1 MPKYKILGFIPAR
14 SGSKRL
20 KDKNLRLFLGNP
32 LIYHT
37 IKFSKKISLSDIF
50 VSTDSKRILSYC
62 KNLNIDNDYLRP
74 KKLSGD
80 KSQITDAILHCLKWL
95 SEKRNKHF
103 DAVMMLQPTTPYRN
117 VKEINSII
125 KIFKNKNYD
134 SLATVSKANNHP
146 YHIFQIAKKNNW
158 NFLLKKRISSL
169 NKQDL
174 PKNYFVE
181 NGHVYLFKTKFLK
194 KHKKFIVKNKTILFK
209 QKTKVIDIDYLDDF
223 KICEFRVKNK
233 IFN

>member
-1 MPKYKILGFIPAR
+1 MKILGFIPAR

-20 KDKNLRLFLGNP
+20 KDKNFKSFLGKP

-50 VSTDSKRILSYC
+50 VSTDSKKILSFC
-62 KNLNIDNDYLRP
+62 KNLKINYDYLRP

-80 KSQITDAILHCLKWL
+80 KSQITEAILHCLKWL
-95 SEKRNKHF
+95 SEKHNKNF
-103 DAVMMLQPTTPYRN
+103 NAVMMLQPTTPYRN

-125 KIFKNKNYD
+125 KLFKTKNYD
-134 SLATVSKANNHP
+134 SLATVSKAYNHP
-146 YHIFQIAKKNNW
+146 YHIFQIDNKNNW

-181 NGHVYLFKTKFLK
+181 NGHVYLFTTKFLK
-194 KHKKFIVKNKTILFK
+194 KFKKFIVKDKTILIK
-209 QKTKVIDIDYLDDF
+209 QNTRVIDIDYLDDF
-223 KICEFRVKNK
+223 KVNEFRVKNK